1 MIEIWAET
9 LDDDD
14 DDDDDGGGD
23 GGDGGNDDIILLI
36 KMMVMSHVIG
46 NGVMIFVME
55 TLRSSH
61 IRMQASWSINVV
73 CQESCRL
80 LSHRDKKPE
89 PQAC

>member
-1 MIEIWAET
+1 MMMMMAAVTAVMVAMMMVPMIIT
-9 LDDDD
+9 
-14 DDDDDGGGD
+14 
-23 GGDGGNDDIILLI
+23 IILLI

-80 LSHRDKKPE
+80 LSHPDKKPE

>member
-1 MIEIWAET
+1 MMMMMMMAAVTAVMVAMMMVPMIIT
-9 LDDDD
+9 
-14 DDDDDGGGD
+14 
-23 GGDGGNDDIILLI
+23 IILLI